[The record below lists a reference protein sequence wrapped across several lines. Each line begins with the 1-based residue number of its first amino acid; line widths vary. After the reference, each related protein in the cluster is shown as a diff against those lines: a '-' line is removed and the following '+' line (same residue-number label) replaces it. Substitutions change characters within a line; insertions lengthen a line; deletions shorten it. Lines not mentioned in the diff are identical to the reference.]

1 LIRAA
6 GRSAPHG
13 RRFRGAAINRATSRR
28 PSAYIVVEQAPRAD
42 ADDALPSRNGHAM
55 NTTTDDML
63 VFLDLCDPDS
73 EAAALAL
80 LDHEFPE
87 APTLE
92 RQEAARVYV
101 LERRRPAG

>member
-1 LIRAA
+1 
-6 GRSAPHG
+6 
-13 RRFRGAAINRATSRR
+13 
-28 PSAYIVVEQAPRAD
+28 
-42 ADDALPSRNGHAM
+42 M